1 MRQCLN
7 ITEKELKV
15 NKLTCCHCGKPLLD
29 NSLVKQAYTVN
40 NVSAHAKM
48 QLKILHD
55 MAKDRSL
62 GLVSSDREKILA
74 SFGWMADKILDLS
87 NGIVLLDDT
96 HEKLKLKGELND

>member
-1 MRQCLN
+1 MN
-7 ITEKELKV
+7 KLKV
-15 NKLTCCHCGKPLLD
+15 SKLNCHHCGKPLLTPG
-29 NSLVKQAYTVN
+29 LVEQAYNVN
-40 NVSAHAKM
+40 NVATHAKM